1 MRERE
6 RTKTMNNFILYITSI
21 ILTFSYVQSLTVWP
35 KPATTTNSG
44 EIYQLSDQERN
55 FDFKA
60 TGYVSNTLDEAFERY
75 NGIIF
80 RRNNML
86 QKARNQKVINSKIV
100 LDEDSIINGVD
111 VNVLTNDLSLTLET
125 NQAYT
130 LSIESPR
137 VQISAQTVYGAM
149 YGLETFSQL
158 ISREGFVNGTK
169 ITDKPRF
176 QFRSSMIDTARHWLP
191 LETIFAHLDAMA
203 YNKMNV
209 LHWHIV
215 DSQSFPYCSY
225 TFPTLCEE
233 GAYTQTHLYHREDVQ
248 QVIDYATNRGIRVI
262 PEFDTPGHVQQGLL
276 TIKNLLTPC
285 YDTKTGKPD
294 GTTGPLNP
302 TLDSTYNFLTQF
314 YAEIKDVFPDKF
326 VHVGGDEVSFACWQ
340 SNPEITKFMKAHP
353 NITTYAELESYYEVQ
368 LLEIL
373 KKQNTS
379 YIIWQ
384 EIFDNGV
391 DILPDTVVD
400 VWKGGGWEAEM
411 GRVTSAG
418 FHSVLSAPFYLNYI
432 SYGLDWTT
440 YYSVEP
446 TNFTCPTDG
455 PCDKSLVGGVEQC
468 MWAEFV
474 DATNFLPRVWPR
486 ASAVAERGWSQENVR
501 DLVEAQVRIQEF
513 RCKLIER
520 GIPAEPIA
528 NGGSGGTFS
537 YCDQEWQPT
546 YRTPWN

>member
-1 MRERE
+1 ML
-6 RTKTMNNFILYITSI
+6 KIFGISALLLLSI
-21 ILTFSYVQSLTVWP
+21 YFVAVPPVQSLTVWP
-35 KPATTTNSG
+35 QPASSKPNG
-44 EIYQLSDQERN
+44 QLYQLVDGERN
-55 FDFKA
+55 FEFKSIGA
-60 TGYVSNTLDEAFERY
+60 VSDTLDEAFERY

-80 RRNNML
+80 RRNIVL
-86 QKARNQKVINSKIV
+86 QKTRLKKITTSSIV
-100 LDEDSIINGVD
+100 LDEASIITGVD
-111 VNVLTNDLSLTLET
+111 VNVLSKDMSLTLET
-125 NQAYT
+125 DQSYT
-130 LSIESPR
+130 LLIEAPR
-137 VQISAQTVYGAM
+137 VQITAPTVYGAI
-149 YGLETFSQL
+149 YGMESFSQL
-158 ISREGFVNGTK
+158 ISRDGFVNGTT
-169 ITDKPRF
+169 INDNPRF

-225 TFPTLCEE
+225 TYPTLCEE
-233 GAYTQTHLYHREDVQ
+233 GAYTQTHVYHREDIQ
-248 QVIDYATNRGIRVI
+248 SVINYATNRGIRVI
-262 PEFDTPGHVQQGLL
+262 PEFDTPGHVKEGLN

-285 YDTKTGKPD
+285 YDTKTGEPN
-294 GTTGPLNP
+294 GMTGPLNP
-302 TLDSTYNFLTQF
+302 TLDSTYQFLTNF
-314 YAEIKDVFPDKF
+314 YAEIKDVFSDKF
-326 VHVGGDEVSFACWQ
+326 VHVGGDEVSFTCWQ
-340 SNPEITKFMKAHP
+340 SNPQITKFMNAHP

-400 VWKGGGWEAEM
+400 VWKSGDWQDEM

-432 SYGLDWTT
+432 SYGLDWTK

-446 TNFTCPTDG
+446 TNFTCPAESG
-455 PCDKSLVGGVEQC
+455 SSCDKSLVGGVEQC

-486 ASAVAERGWSQENVR
+486 ASAVAERGWSQEDVR
-501 DLVEAQVRIQEF
+501 DLVAAQARIEEF

-520 GIPAEPIA
+520 GIPAEPIG
-528 NGGSGGTFS
+528 NGGSGGTNSF
-537 YCDQEWQPT
+537 CDQEWQPT
-546 YRTPWN
+546 YHTPWN